1 MGKKWIGIISSL
13 MLVLAAV
20 TGSVWPAWAEDSGKT
35 TQGQGAESVE
45 TAGELEYAVLEES
58 TGRQK
63 VQMEYYQYNVCGSCH
78 PEDDFYA
85 IVTDMIRPLREE
97 YPYEITVYNTFR
109 SYDRQKFQ
117 KRLQELGLKEE
128 ETALPALIVGSS
140 CLSGLDDIR
149 AGIKNLLIDAAN
161 QSETENTADL
171 ENGMTA
177 AADTQENPTA
187 DTGAEESREE
197 GVENWKEQ
205 LRKTAVE
212 DTEDESVL
220 FYFSTVSC
228 DDCNTV
234 KELLA
239 RMTAEQEASSEKS
252 SGSEKTSGAQAEM
265 LSALKIHEFNIAE
278 DDGVVVLQQLFE
290 IYGVPSEEQQVP
302 IVFFNGGYLSGAKA
316 ISDQLD
322 RLWKQGT
329 LTGFD
334 LEALLASSGST
345 DEEKPLA
352 SLTSYLGLAV
362 TGFINGI
369 NPCGASML
377 LMLLAAMAMA
387 GRSVIRVGC
396 AYLAGKFAAYCAM
409 GLGLYQLFL
418 MIDQNILLSVSRVL
432 TWVFAAFFL
441 VLAVLYLIDFINVRK
456 KEYGKIRMQL
466 PQALRKWNHRR
477 IEEASKA
484 KGVWLIPAAFL
495 LGIVISAGE
504 FFCTGQVYLAAILYL
519 MKMQQEQQLQ
529 TAAAFLIYVAAMCIP
544 SLLIVLVIEKTR
556 NVIRM
561 SNAAVTWL
569 PVIKLVTAVVFFL
582 FAVLMILQ

>member
-13 MLVLAAV
+13 ILVLAAV
-20 TGSVWPAWAEDSGKT
+20 TGSVWPAWAEDSGKI
-35 TQGQGAESVE
+35 TQGQEAESVE
-45 TAGELEYAVLEES
+45 TAGELEYAVQEES
-58 TGRQK
+58 TGQQK

-85 IVTDMIRPLREE
+85 IVTDIIRPLREE
-97 YPYEITVYNTFR
+97 YPYEIMVYNTFR

-128 ETALPALIVGSS
+128 ETALPALIIGSS

-149 AGIKNLLIDAAN
+149 AGIKNLLIDASN
-161 QSETENTADL
+161 QAETENTADL
-171 ENGMTA
+171 ENGVTA
-177 AADTQENPTA
+177 AADTQENLTVG
-187 DTGAEESREE
+187 TGA
-197 GVENWKEQ
+197 ENWKEQ

-239 RMTAEQEASSEKS
+239 RMKAEEK
-252 SGSEKTSGAQAEM
+252 AQAEK

-278 DDGVVVLQQLFE
+278 GDGVVVLQQLFE
-290 IYGVPSEEQQVP
+290 IYRVPSEEQQVP

-322 RLWKQGT
+322 GLWKQGT

-345 DEEKPLA
+345 EEEKPLA

-362 TGFINGI
+362 TGFVNGI

-387 GRSVIRVGC
+387 GRSVIWVGC

-418 MIDQNILLSVSRVL
+418 MIDQNILLSVSRML
-432 TWVFAAFFL
+432 TWVFAAVFL

-466 PQALRKWNHRR
+466 PQALRRWNHKR

-495 LGIVISAGE
+495 LGIIISAGE

-519 MKMQQEQQLQ
+519 MKMQQEQRLQ

>member
-13 MLVLAAV
+13 ILVLAAV

-35 TQGQGAESVE
+35 TQGQEAESVE
-45 TAGELEYAVLEES
+45 TAGELEYAVQEES
-58 TGRQK
+58 TGQQK

-85 IVTDMIRPLREE
+85 IVTDIIRPLREE
-97 YPYEITVYNTFR
+97 YPYEIMVYNTFR

-128 ETALPALIVGSS
+128 ETALPALIIGSS

-149 AGIKNLLIDAAN
+149 AGIKNLLIDASN
-161 QSETENTADL
+161 QAETENTADL

-177 AADTQENPTA
+177 AADTQENLTVG
-187 DTGAEESREE
+187 TGA
-197 GVENWKEQ
+197 ENWKEQ

-239 RMTAEQEASSEKS
+239 RMKAEEE
-252 SGSEKTSGAQAEM
+252 AQAEK
-265 LSALKIHEFNIAE
+265 LSVLKIHEFNIAE
-278 DDGVVVLQQLFE
+278 GDGVVVLQQLFE

-322 RLWKQGT
+322 GLWKQGT

-345 DEEKPLA
+345 EEEKPLA

-362 TGFINGI
+362 TGFVNGI

-387 GRSVIRVGC
+387 GRSVIWVGC

-432 TWVFAAFFL
+432 TWVFAAVFL

-466 PQALRKWNHRR
+466 PQALRRWNHKR

-495 LGIVISAGE
+495 LGIIISAGE

-519 MKMQQEQQLQ
+519 MKMQQEQRLQ

>member
-20 TGSVWPAWAEDSGKT
+20 TGSVWSAWAEDSGKT
-35 TQGQGAESVE
+35 TQGQEAESVE
-45 TAGELEYAVLEES
+45 TAEELEYAVLEES
-58 TGRQK
+58 TGQQK

-85 IVTDMIRPLREE
+85 IVTDIIRPLREE
-97 YPYEITVYNTFR
+97 YPYEIMVYNTFR

-128 ETALPALIVGSS
+128 ETALPALIIGSS

-149 AGIKNLLIDAAN
+149 VGIKNLLIDASN
-161 QSETENTADL
+161 QAETENTADL

-177 AADTQENPTA
+177 AADTQENLTVG
-187 DTGAEESREE
+187 TGA
-197 GVENWKEQ
+197 ENWKEQ

-239 RMTAEQEASSEKS
+239 RMKAEEE
-252 SGSEKTSGAQAEM
+252 AQAEK

-278 DDGVVVLQQLFE
+278 GDGVVVLQQLFE

-322 RLWKQGT
+322 GLWKQGT
-329 LTGFD
+329 LNGFD
-334 LEALLASSGST
+334 LEALLASSGSAE
-345 DEEKPLA
+345 EEKPLA

-362 TGFINGI
+362 TGFVNGI

-387 GRSVIRVGC
+387 GRSVIWVGC

-432 TWVFAAFFL
+432 TWVFAAVFL

-466 PQALRKWNHRR
+466 PQALRRWNHKR

-495 LGIVISAGE
+495 LGIIISAGE